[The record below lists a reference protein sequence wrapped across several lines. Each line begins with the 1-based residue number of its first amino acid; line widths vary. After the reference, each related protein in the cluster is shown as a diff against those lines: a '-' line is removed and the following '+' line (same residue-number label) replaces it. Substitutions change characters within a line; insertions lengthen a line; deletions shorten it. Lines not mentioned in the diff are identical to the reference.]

1 MEKPTFISG
10 SRLFRMVTDDE
21 SKSGHVADV
30 YFRRTMDILA
40 TKGLDKHVAG
50 EVRAGTLPNGWP
62 WGVLPGGIEESSG
75 LSMAS

>member
-1 MEKPTFISG
+1 MEKPTFICG
-10 SRLFRMVTDDE
+10 SRLFRTVTDDK

-62 WGVLPGGIEESSG
+62 WWVLTGGVGESSG